1 MKSNNMFREQVNT
14 VSNWFKSWSECEQ
27 TVALY
32 SLLKRLSPTQV
43 KFIAQVLEQGATEN
57 SQVQR
62 LEEEANSPGKKKL
75 FFFFLINEKY

>member
-75 FFFFLINEKY
+75 FFSF